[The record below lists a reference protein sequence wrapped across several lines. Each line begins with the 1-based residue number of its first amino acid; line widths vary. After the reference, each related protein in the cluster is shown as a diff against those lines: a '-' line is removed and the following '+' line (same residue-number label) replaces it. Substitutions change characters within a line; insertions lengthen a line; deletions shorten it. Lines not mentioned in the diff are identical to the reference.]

1 MIEVNVLT
9 LFETISKL
17 FQDDQIPFENLVSD
31 LSDSTNYMRGKKS
44 GLEKRLRDK
53 VHKF

>member
-1 MIEVNVLT
+1 MIEVNGVT
-9 LFETISKL
+9 LLQTI

-31 LSDSTNYMRGKKS
+31 LSDSTNFMRGKKS

-53 VHKF
+53 AL